1 MLWCD
6 IYLLALLR
14 HNRPQWDAKPINRN
28 SPTTHHS
35 RMQHVSRPSRIMQV
49 EQYMFNFMFCKGTE
63 NTFRLLRYIS
73 FKESNTKWKCKAK
86 ATFPH
91 SFVIHKNQ
99 LQDAFF
105 SFVVFGPFPETDPVF
120 RPYHNLSFRLC
131 LLLTSYLH
139 FYF

>member
-35 RMQHVSRPSRIMQV
+35 QMQHASRPSRMMQV
-49 EQYMFNFMFCKGTE
+49 EQYLFNFMFCKGTK

-91 SFVIHKNQ
+91 SFVIHKKQ
-99 LQDAFF
+99 LQ
-105 SFVVFGPFPETDPVF
+105 GI
-120 RPYHNLSFRLC
+120 RMLSF
-131 LLLTSYLH
+131 LLWFLVH
-139 FYF
+139 FQKLILFSVLIIISPSACIYF